1 LISLVVNFKFILE
14 LSEFTNEKLCRYVCQ
29 HFSDIIV
36 ATGHDLEQEEQMIEF
51 KQAHKLI
58 LQINKY
64 VPTLLLNVIP
74 QLQEELKVLFLF
86 LKC

>member
-1 LISLVVNFKFILE
+1 MV
-14 LSEFTNEKLCRYVCQ
+14 
-29 HFSDIIV
+29 
-36 ATGHDLEQEEQMIEF
+36 EF

-74 QLQEELKVLFLF
+74 QLQEELKVFF
-86 LKC
+86 